1 MNMPQGINAFLF
13 PTTEQKE
20 MGTVETPAAL
30 RALRPTTMAL
40 WLIIFAVQVQ
50 TILATGASVN
60 WIIMALS
67 TALFAGIHVQ
77 FWYEESE
84 QGRRFHHSI
93 ERMRGRIYED
103 ENTGLPNSRHF
114 VFELRRQMMRS
125 VRNGR
130 GFSLILT
137 DIVGFETLK
146 RDEERT
152 LGSMGRAFR
161 QSLGEADFSARLQG
175 PIFAAIVT
183 DDRDG
188 STTEKADA
196 ALNSLQNAIP
206 INLAGSV
213 RPVVSVCGYEGELEV
228 RDFLRRAQR
237 DLISNRSRD
246 LASARPSM
254 PVRGANSA

>member
-1 MNMPQGINAFLF
+1 MNMPTGINAFLF
-13 PTTEQKE
+13 PTSEQKE
-20 MGTVETPAAL
+20 MGTVETPVAL
-30 RALRPTTMAL
+30 RALRPATMAL
-40 WLIIFAVQVQ
+40 WLIIFAAQAQ
-50 TILATGASVN
+50 AILATGGGVN
-60 WIIMALS
+60 WVIIALS
-67 TALFAGIHVQ
+67 TALCVGIHMQ
-77 FWYEESE
+77 FWYEETE

-103 ENTGLPNSRHF
+103 DNTGLPNSRHF

-137 DIVGFETLK
+137 DIVGFETMK
-146 RDEERT
+146 RDEERLMGT
-152 LGSMGRAFR
+152 MGRAFR

-188 STTEKADA
+188 NSSEKAEA
-196 ALNSLQNAIP
+196 TLNALQGAIP
-206 INLAGSV
+206 VNLAGSV
-213 RPVVSVCGYEGELEV
+213 RPIVSVCGYEGELEV

-237 DLISNRSRD
+237 DLISSRSRD
-246 LASARPSM
+246 TASARPST
-254 PVRGANSA
+254 PVRPANIA